1 MTNEAGMNGGAGAD
15 PANSAGARRPRLL
28 TFALDGTGGVDQAAP
43 SGFWPRRSQRGGNT
57 VPCQFAWSAG
67 FAGALLA
74 LGAGGGATAATVMA
88 FDEAVNGAAA
98 QPRTMILDTNRL
110 RMSTAAID
118 VIFRG
123 DLNKVWVLRSKDHS
137 YLELSAAGLGQVGA
151 RMDQAMAQVKDKL
164 AAVPEAQRK
173 QVEAMI
179 ASRMGLGAPSA
190 PPQIAY
196 EKAGDW
202 RTVGD
207 WSCAPYQVV
216 VGGKASSEVCVAKLS
231 DLGLSRDDLTGFA
244 SFAAFMAKMTAAA
257 GVLRSPMTS
266 INFDAM
272 SKAIGFDGF
281 PVQTTAKFGDGGRQI
296 VVTLKSI
303 QRQDPPADAFDIPA
317 GYTKIDFASMGRLL
331 SPE

>member
-1 MTNEAGMNGGAGAD
+1 M
-15 PANSAGARRPRLL
+15 
-28 TFALDGTGGVDQAAP
+28 P
-43 SGFWPRRSQRGGNT
+43 S
-57 VPCQFAWSAG
+57 QFAWSAG
-67 FAGALLA
+67 VATAVLA
-74 LGAGGGATAATVMA
+74 LGAGGGATAATAMA

-137 YLELSAAGLGQVGA
+137 YLELSAAGLGQMGA
-151 RMDQAMAQVKDKL
+151 RMDQALAQMKETL

-173 QVEAMI
+173 QVEAMM
-179 ASRMGLGAPSA
+179 ASHMGPGAASA
-190 PPQIAY
+190 PPQVAY
-196 EKAGDW
+196 EKAGDS

-231 DLGLSRDDLTGFA
+231 DLGLSRDDLTGFV
-244 SFAAFMAKMTAAA
+244 SFGAFMAKMTAAA
-257 GVLRSPMTS
+257 GFLRSPMTS

-303 QRQDPPADAFDIPA
+303 QRQDPPAGAFDIPA

-331 SPE
+331 APQ